1 MRTNTPSKT
10 RKQLLAGA
18 VVAGLMA
25 PAAALPP
32 APPAAVSEARF
43 MHVINDY
50 TTGGRQCGPYD
61 LDYHCSVVPDWLSL
75 RLHVLPWF
83 PRGPLW

>member
-1 MRTNTPSKT
+1 MRTNIPSKI
-10 RKQLLAGA
+10 RKRLLAGA

-32 APPAAVSEARF
+32 GPPAALPEARF

-50 TTGGRQCGPYD
+50 FTEGLQCGPYD
-61 LDYHCSVVPDWLSL
+61 LDYHCSSIPDWFSP
-75 RLHVLPWF
+75 RIHVLPWF